1 MSSLQNGFPGRGGA
15 VAGQSPGRT
24 LAQHAAQA
32 HATQPAASGQHK
44 IQLRAHRSPNP
55 AALSSSQLLLPPS
68 SQAGPT
74 QSSTSVRAANGV
86 PLAPTQNPPSSSTKI
101 VRIRKAHISPNP
113 NDNIQKLAL
122 QSQQSVRNDKE
133 ASLKMANILQS
144 KQTKSTYL
152 DV

>member
-15 VAGQSPGRT
+15 IAGQSPGRT
-24 LAQHAAQA
+24 LAKHAAQA
-32 HATQPAASGQHK
+32 NTTQPAASGQ
-44 IQLRAHRSPNP
+44 QLRAHRSPNP
-55 AALSSSQLLLPPS
+55 ASLSSSQLLLPPG

-86 PLAPTQNPPSSSTKI
+86 PLAPTQNPPSSGTKI

>member
-32 HATQPAASGQHK
+32 HATQPAASGQ
-44 IQLRAHRSPNP
+44 QLRAHRSPNP
-55 AALSSSQLLLPPS
+55 TALSSSQLLLPPG

-86 PLAPTQNPPSSSTKI
+86 PLAPTQNPPSSGTKI

-133 ASLKMANILQS
+133 ASLKMANMLRS